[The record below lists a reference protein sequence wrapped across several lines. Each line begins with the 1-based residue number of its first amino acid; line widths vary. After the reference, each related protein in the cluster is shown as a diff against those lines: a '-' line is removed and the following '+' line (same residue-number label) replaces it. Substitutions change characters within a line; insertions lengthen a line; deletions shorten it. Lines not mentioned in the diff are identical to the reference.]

1 MNRVFS
7 DTACLTAANGW
18 CFKNIWNKEACSV
31 VSLSS
36 DTHFE
41 GFRKRPCFIPPVYS
55 VSPACRCVRLPDVLE
70 AYEGTGS
77 YTKEQRH
84 LLVSHLEDP
93 EQRKHPWPAK
103 LDVAF
108 GIEDPEE
115 VAAREAAAAAAAAA
129 ESAGGEG
136 GGGVKTEAA
145 GRDTGAARSDRSLPG
160 GGRGCGGG
168 GGRGNGSRGPGGRFS
183 SKGRRAGF
191 GGKGGAAVGMA
202 MSAGGIVLLGSPMV
216 DATLEDTEGLKEV
229 IGVLKREMGQEG
241 QGGLKMEVCACSRA
255 CTARIVVAG
264 LEIAVVCCWRS
275 FVDHFVC
282 SI

>member
-1 MNRVFS
+1 MFLGKSVF
-7 DTACLTAANGW
+7 
-18 CFKNIWNKEACSV
+18 
-31 VSLSS
+31 
-36 DTHFE
+36 H
-41 GFRKRPCFIPPVYS
+41 
-55 VSPACRCVRLPDVLE
+55 SPRTSPTSPGCRCVRLPDVLE

-115 VAAREAAAAAAAAA
+115 EAAREAADAAAAAAA
-129 ESAGGEG
+129 EVAGGEG
-136 GGGVKTEAA
+136 GGGVKAEAV
-145 GRDTGAARSDRSLPG
+145 GGDTGAARSDRSLPG

-168 GGRGNGSRGPGGRFS
+168 GRGGASRGPGGRFS

-191 GGKGGAAVGMA
+191 GAKGGAAAGGMA
-202 MSAGGIVLLGSPMV
+202 ASTGGIVLLGSPMV

-229 IGVLKREMGQEG
+229 IEVLKREMGQEG
-241 QGGLKMEVCACSRA
+241 QGGLKMEVCACTCASCLCLR
-255 CTARIVVAG
+255 CTHCGAG
-264 LEIAVVCCWRS
+264 WRS
-275 FVDHFVC
+275 GWILLAFFSWLIISC
-282 SI
+282 I